1 MYNNI
6 YCVIIYKMKE
16 IIYKGIKNEL
26 KEWGKLALNS
36 FLFPLMVNTVV
47 TIILFL
53 IIWKYFR

>member
-36 FLFPLMVNTVV
+36 FLLPLMVNTVV

-53 IIWKYFR
+53 IIWRCFR